1 MSRLIRMDQTGH
13 TTLAEW
19 TADDPSA
26 VGGDQRVDGA
36 AKVTERSMR
45 ARFVLA
51 HQAAETD
58 HIRMQNG
65 GKFPVPTTEFHDL
78 LSHWSPEN

>member
-1 MSRLIRMDQTGH
+1 MG
-13 TTLAEW
+13 
-19 TADDPSA
+19 
-26 VGGDQRVDGA
+26 
-36 AKVTERSMR
+36 